1 MPVPPIW
8 EGSGSFLSRNIVYSL
23 MLMGLGLCASA
34 CTESPTS
41 PSSGTVTTGSS
52 TADKTATSGTT
63 TTTTTAAT
71 NANAALNAANANG
84 ALGFSLRFQGT
95 PTGDVDRVKV
105 PVDPQVPA
113 DVGGDFTIEFW
124 MKAEPGGN
132 ATAACQA
139 GEDGWRFGNV
149 IMDRG
154 VTGVP
159 DHGEYGLSLSGGRIA
174 FGVAS
179 ERGRQTVC
187 GLIDVADNRWHHVA
201 ATRRASDGQL
211 RVYVDG
217 TESAQ
222 GSGPVGDVSY
232 RDGRPTGSASQDP
245 YLVVGGAKQADGS
258 TDSRPGFAG
267 WLDDVRVSS
276 RVRYAAPFDRPSAP
290 LQGDADTVVL
300 FHFDEGPVGP
310 CSSSV
315 LDSSGHGTHGQCR
328 QSGAGTPGPAYV
340 TDVPFIAIAPR
351 KTAGS
356 WLDEQ

>member
-1 MPVPPIW
+1 
-8 EGSGSFLSRNIVYSL
+8 LSRSIVYTVL
-23 MLMGLGLCASA
+23 LVGLGLCATA

-41 PSSGTVTTGSS
+41 PSSATVTTGSG
-52 TADKTATSGTT
+52 TDKTASGTT
-63 TTTTTAAT
+63 STSAATTAA
-71 NANAALNAANANG
+71 NAANANPNNV
-84 ALGFSLRFQGT
+84 LGFSLRFQGT
-95 PTGDVDRVKV
+95 ANGEKV

-132 ATAACQA
+132 TSAACQA

-149 IMDRG
+149 ILDRG
-154 VTGVP
+154 VTGSP

-222 GSGPVGDVSY
+222 GNGPVGDVSY
-232 RDGRPTGSASQDP
+232 RDGRPTTSASQDP
-245 YLVVGGAKQADGS
+245 FLVLGGAKQSDIPSITPRQAFS
-258 TDSRPGFAG
+258 G

-276 RVRYAAPFDRPSAP
+276 RVRYAAPFDRPQGP
-290 LQGDADTVVL
+290 LSGDADTVVL
-300 FHFDEGPVGP
+300 FHFDEGPLGP

-328 QSGAGTPGPAYV
+328 QSGAAAPGPAYV
-340 TDVPFIAIAPR
+340 ADTPFTANNPR

>member
-1 MPVPPIW
+1 V
-8 EGSGSFLSRNIVYSL
+8 SRSFVYTVVL
-23 MLMGLGLCASA
+23 VGLGLCATA

-41 PSSGTVTTGSS
+41 PSSATVTTGTGTSA
-52 TADKTATSGTT
+52 ADRAAAAAGTT
-63 TTTTTAAT
+63 AGAQTGSSAA
-71 NANAALNAANANG
+71 
-84 ALGFSLRFQGT
+84 GFALRFQGT
-95 PTGDVDRVKV
+95 SNGDVDRVKV

-124 MKAEPGGN
+124 MKTEPAAN
-132 ATAACQA
+132 ASAACQA

-149 IMDRG
+149 MIDRG
-154 VTGVP
+154 VTGAP
-159 DHGEYGLSLSGGRIA
+159 DHGEYGISLSGGRIA

-201 ATRRASDGQL
+201 ATRRAADGQL

-232 RDGRPTGSASQDP
+232 RDGRPTSSQSQDP
-245 YLVVGGAKQADGS
+245 FLVLGGAKQEEG
-258 TDSRPGFAG
+258 TPEQGFAG

-276 RVRYAAPFDRPSAP
+276 RVRYAAPFDRPSGP
-290 LQGDADTVVL
+290 FTTDADTVAL
-300 FHFDEGPVGP
+300 FHFDEGPAGP
-310 CSSSV
+310 CASSV

-340 TDVPFIAIAPR
+340 TDTPFNATSPR
-351 KTAGS
+351 RTAGS

>member
-1 MPVPPIW
+1 
-8 EGSGSFLSRNIVYSL
+8 LSRNVVYSVL
-23 MLMGLGLCASA
+23 VVGLGLCATA

-41 PSSGTVTTGSS
+41 PSSATVTTGDRTSS
-52 TADKTATSGTT
+52 TSGTT
-63 TTTTTAAT
+63 A
-71 NANAALNAANANG
+71 AANAG
-84 ALGFSLRFQGT
+84 TPGSTASATTGFSLRFQGT
-95 PTGDVDRVKV
+95 AMGDVDRVKV
-105 PVDPQVPA
+105 PVDPQAAV
-113 DVGGDFTIEFW
+113 DVGGDFTVEFW

-132 ATAACQA
+132 SSASCQA

-149 IMDRG
+149 IVDRG
-154 VTGVP
+154 ISGRP

-222 GSGPVGDVSY
+222 GSGPTGDVSY
-232 RDGRPTGSASQDP
+232 RDGRATTNASQDP
-245 YLVVGGAKQADGS
+245 FLVLGGAKQTEG
-258 TDSRPGFAG
+258 TPQQGFSG
-267 WLDDVRVSS
+267 WLDDVRISS
-276 RVRYAAPFDRPSAP
+276 RVRYGAPFDRPSGP
-290 LQGDADTVVL
+290 LTSDGDTVAL
-300 FHFDEGPVGP
+300 FHFDEGPAGP

-328 QSGAGTPGPAYV
+328 PNGGSTPGPAYV
-340 TDVPFIAIAPR
+340 TDTPFNSALPR

>member
-1 MPVPPIW
+1 M
-8 EGSGSFLSRNIVYSL
+8 SSRHVVTTVL
-23 MLMGLGLCASA
+23 LMGLGLCAAA

-41 PSSGTVTTGSS
+41 PSSATATTSPSAADRANATGSAANS
-52 TADKTATSGTT
+52 AANGTNP
-63 TTTTTAAT
+63 
-71 NANAALNAANANG
+71 NANNTGNPT
-84 ALGFSLRFQGT
+84 LGFSLRFQGT
-95 PTGDVDRVKV
+95 AVGDVDRVKI
-105 PVDPQVPA
+105 PLDPQVPV

-124 MKAEPGGN
+124 MKAEPGAN

-149 IMDRG
+149 IVDRG
-154 VTGVP
+154 ITGGP
-159 DHGEYGLSLSGGRIA
+159 DHGEYGIAVSGGRIA

-201 ATRRASDGQL
+201 ATRRAADGTL

-222 GSGPVGDVSY
+222 GTGPVGDISY
-232 RDGRPTGSASQDP
+232 RDGRPTTSASQDP
-245 YLVVGGAKQADGS
+245 FLVLGGAKQDENA
-258 TDSRPGFAG
+258 TTPRTPQQAFAG
-267 WLDDVRVSS
+267 WIDDVRVSS
-276 RVRYAAPFDRPSAP
+276 RVRYAAPFDRPSGP
-290 LQGDADTVVL
+290 LTGDGDTVVL
-300 FHFDEGPVGP
+300 FHFDEGPAGP

-340 TDVPFIAIAPR
+340 ADTPFTATPR

>member
-1 MPVPPIW
+1 
-8 EGSGSFLSRNIVYSL
+8 
-23 MLMGLGLCASA
+23 
-34 CTESPTS
+34 
-41 PSSGTVTTGSS
+41 VTTGSGS
-52 TADKTATSGTT
+52 DKTASGNATTSSSANAN
-63 TTTTTAAT
+63 TA
-71 NANAALNAANANG
+71 ANAANG
-84 ALGFSLRFQGT
+84 NPNNTLGFSLRFQGT
-95 PTGDVDRVKV
+95 ANGDVDRVKV

-132 ATAACQA
+132 SSAACQA

-149 IMDRG
+149 ILDRG
-154 VTGVP
+154 VTGSP

-222 GSGPVGDVSY
+222 GTGPVGDVSY
-232 RDGRPTGSASQDP
+232 RDGRPTTSASQDP
-245 YLVVGGAKQADGS
+245 FLVLGGAKQSDGP
-258 TDSRPGFAG
+258 TNTPRQAFAG
-267 WLDDVRVSS
+267 WLDDIRVSS
-276 RVRYAAPFDRPSAP
+276 RVRYAAPFDRPQGP
-290 LQGDADTVVL
+290 LAGDADTVVL
-300 FHFDEGPVGP
+300 FHFDEGPLGP

-340 TDVPFIAIAPR
+340 ADTPFIANTPR

>member
-1 MPVPPIW
+1 
-8 EGSGSFLSRNIVYSL
+8 
-23 MLMGLGLCASA
+23 MGLGLCATA

-41 PSSGTVTTGSS
+41 PSSATATTGS
-52 TADKTATSGTT
+52 GTDR
-63 TTTTTAAT
+63 
-71 NANAALNAANANG
+71 ANAASGNAQSATNPANAANGTNAG
-84 ALGFSLRFQGT
+84 TGTLGFSLRFQGT
-95 PTGDVDRVKV
+95 AVGDVDRVKV
-105 PVDPQVPA
+105 PLDPQVPA
-113 DVGGDFTIEFW
+113 DVAGDFTIEFW
-124 MKAEPGGN
+124 MKAEPGAN

-149 IMDRG
+149 MVDRG
-154 VTGVP
+154 ISGGP
-159 DHGEYGLSLSGGRIA
+159 DHGEYGISLSGGRIA
-174 FGVAS
+174 FGVAT

-201 ATRRASDGQL
+201 ATRRAADGTL

-222 GSGPVGDVSY
+222 GTGPIGDVSY
-232 RDGRPTGSASQDP
+232 RDGRPTTSASQDP
-245 YLVVGGAKQADGS
+245 FLVLGGSKQDENA
-258 TDSRPGFAG
+258 TTIRTPQQAFAG
-267 WLDDVRVSS
+267 WIDDVRVSS
-276 RVRYAAPFDRPSAP
+276 RVRYTAPFDRPSGP
-290 LQGDADTVVL
+290 LTVDADTVVL

-328 QSGAGTPGPAYV
+328 QNGAGTPGPAYV
-340 TDVPFIAIAPR
+340 ADTPFSASPR

>member
-1 MPVPPIW
+1 
-8 EGSGSFLSRNIVYSL
+8 
-23 MLMGLGLCASA
+23 
-34 CTESPTS
+34 
-41 PSSGTVTTGSS
+41 
-52 TADKTATSGTT
+52 
-63 TTTTTAAT
+63 
-71 NANAALNAANANG
+71 
-84 ALGFSLRFQGT
+84 
-95 PTGDVDRVKV
+95 VKV

-132 ATAACQA
+132 SSAACQA

-154 VTGVP
+154 ITGSP

-232 RDGRPTGSASQDP
+232 RDGRPTTDGSQDP
-245 YLVVGGAKQADGS
+245 FLVLGGAKQTDGS
-258 TDSRPGFAG
+258 GTNTPRQAYAG

-276 RVRYAAPFDRPSAP
+276 RVRYAAPFDRPQGP
-290 LQGDADTVVL
+290 LTGDADTVVL
-300 FHFDEGPVGP
+300 FHFDEGPAGP
-310 CSSSV
+310 CSSAV

-340 TDVPFIAIAPR
+340 ADTPFIATPR

>member
-1 MPVPPIW
+1 
-8 EGSGSFLSRNIVYSL
+8 LSRSVVGTIFIVS
-23 MLMGLGLCASA
+23 LGLFAA
-34 CTESPTS
+34 GCTESPTS
-41 PSSGTVTTGSS
+41 PSSASATGSGTS
-52 TADKTATSGTT
+52 AAERQAGTGALTSGANASGTATTSSGM
-63 TTTTTAAT
+63 
-71 NANAALNAANANG
+71 
-84 ALGFSLRFQGT
+84 GFSLRFQGT
-95 PTGDVDRVKV
+95 MGGDVDRVKV

-113 DVGGDFTIEFW
+113 DVAGDFTIEFW

-132 ATAACQA
+132 ASAACQA

-149 IMDRG
+149 IIDRG
-154 VTGVP
+154 VTGAP
-159 DHGEYGLSLSGGRIA
+159 DHGEYGISLSGGRIA
-174 FGVAS
+174 FGVAT

-232 RDGRPTGSASQDP
+232 RDGRPTASAAQDP
-245 YLVVGGAKQADGS
+245 FLILGGAKQEEGTPQQAFS
-258 TDSRPGFAG
+258 G
-267 WLDDVRVSS
+267 WLDDLRLSS
-276 RVRYAAPFDRPSAP
+276 RVRYAAPFDRPAGP
-290 LQGDADTVVL
+290 FATDADTVVL

-328 QSGAGTPGPAYV
+328 QNGAAGTPGPAFV
-340 TDVPFIAIAPR
+340 TDTPFGTVTPR
-351 KTAGS
+351 RTAGS

>member
-1 MPVPPIW
+1 V
-8 EGSGSFLSRNIVYSL
+8 SRSL
-23 MLMGLGLCASA
+23 VNAVVLVGLGLCASA

-41 PSSGTVTTGSS
+41 PSSAAVTTGAAGS
-52 TADKTATSGTT
+52 TLSGT
-63 TTTTTAAT
+63 AAAVGGPST
-71 NANAALNAANANG
+71 GLPNV
-84 ALGFSLRFQGT
+84 LGFALRFQGT
-95 PTGDVDRVKV
+95 SNGDVDRVKV

-124 MKAEPGGN
+124 MKTEPAAN
-132 ATAACQA
+132 ASAACQA

-149 IMDRG
+149 IVDRG
-154 VTGVP
+154 ITGTP
-159 DHGEYGLSLSGGRIA
+159 DHGEYGISLSGGRIA

-201 ATRRASDGQL
+201 ATRRAADGQL

-232 RDGRPTGSASQDP
+232 RDGRPTSSASQDP
-245 YLVVGGAKQADGS
+245 FLVLGGAKQEEG
-258 TDSRPGFAG
+258 TPQQGFSG
-267 WLDDVRVSS
+267 WIDDVRVSS
-276 RVRYAAPFDRPSAP
+276 RVRYAAPFDRPSGP
-290 LQGDADTVVL
+290 FTTDADTVVL
-300 FHFDEGPVGP
+300 FHFDEGPAGP

-340 TDVPFIAIAPR
+340 ADTPFTATSPR
-351 KTAGS
+351 RTAGS